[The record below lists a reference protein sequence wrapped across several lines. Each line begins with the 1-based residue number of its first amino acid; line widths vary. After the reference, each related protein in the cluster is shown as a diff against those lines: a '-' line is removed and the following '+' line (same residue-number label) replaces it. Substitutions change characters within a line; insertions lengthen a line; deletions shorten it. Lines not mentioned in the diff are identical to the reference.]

1 MNSEEC
7 SQHTTNS
14 DSEEGGFKLSEK
26 GIKMAE
32 SIGEW
37 LLMRHFFPDIKD
49 RKKQIMIKKL
59 FALDMQ
65 FDLAKGHV
73 DRATEKLRN
82 RHTLVSFLIISKS
95 CVYVGRNHLNL

>member
-1 MNSEEC
+1 MNSESC

-37 LLMRHFFPDIKD
+37 ILMRHFFPDVKD
-49 RKKQIMIKKL
+49 RKK
-59 FALDMQ
+59 
-65 FDLAKGHV
+65 
-73 DRATEKLRN
+73 
-82 RHTLVSFLIISKS
+82 
-95 CVYVGRNHLNL
+95 

>member
-49 RKKQIMIKKL
+49 RKK
-59 FALDMQ
+59 
-65 FDLAKGHV
+65 
-73 DRATEKLRN
+73 
-82 RHTLVSFLIISKS
+82 
-95 CVYVGRNHLNL
+95 